1 MRSQATKRFWGCFAA
16 LPPDVQ
22 RQARA
27 AYARWRETPS
37 HPSLHFG
44 PVYASRPIYSVR
56 IGLHW
61 RALGVR
67 SDDTM
72 IWYWI
77 GSHAEYDRLLS
88 AG

>member
-1 MRSQATKRFWGCFAA
+1 MRSHATKRFWDCFAA

-22 RQARA
+22 
-27 AYARWRETPS
+27 
-37 HPSLHFG
+37 
-44 PVYASRPIYSVR
+44 R

-77 GSHAEYDRLLS
+77 GSQAEYDRLLS